1 MSTYLLAWLQTRD
14 QARRLITLVDELY
27 LHNVR
32 LVCTAEVPPEGLF
45 VAATSDSSGVD
56 LEQLQFESAAEGANH
71 LFVEAMSSAQID
83 QQKYSCCGR
92 HSLQS
97 ASGTRACQEA

>member
-1 MSTYLLAWLQTRD
+1 MSTYLPAWLQTRD

-56 LEQLQFESAAEGANH
+56 LEQLQFESAAEGANP
-71 LFVEAMSSAQID
+71 LVEAMSGAQID
-83 QQKYSCCGR
+83 QKHSCCGR
-92 HSLQS
+92 HPLQA
-97 ASGTRACQEA
+97 ASGTRGLSEP